1 MPRFSPRRG
10 FTLIELLVV
19 IAIIAILIA
28 LLLPAVQ
35 QAREAARR
43 TQCRNNLKQL
53 ALAMH
58 NYHDVANR
66 LPPGQQA
73 GFKSAFTAAL
83 PFIDQANSFNKYDF
97 SLQYDNPVNVAV
109 INQKMPA
116 FLCPSMVL
124 PREVPDP
131 GCPGENGAATSYGV
145 SAGSLVRGAGSNG
158 TFAHDN
164 VNIPDGGL
172 PFRDVTDGLS
182 NTILIGEYN
191 FRLAEYLWTS
201 SSTSCPPK
209 AGQPRWGNHRWG
221 VGYPNMT
228 TGTTFYPVG
237 VVVGTGTT
245 TGMWRSDHTGGLHFA
260 LGDGSVRF
268 ISYNIDKGLLDGLA
282 TRAGGEV
289 LGEF

>member
-1 MPRFSPRRG
+1 MRHLLPRRG

-19 IAIIAILIA
+19 TAIIAILIA

-43 TQCRNNLKQL
+43 TQCRNHLKQI

-66 LPPGQQA
+66 LPPGFDNQL
-73 GFKSAFTAAL
+73 KSAFTAAL
-83 PFIDQANSFNKYDF
+83 PYIDQANAYNKYDF
-97 SLQYDNPVNVAV
+97 SRYYTDPVNVAV
-109 INQKMPA
+109 INQRIPA
-116 FLCPSMVL
+116 FLCPTMVL

-131 GCPGENGAATSYGV
+131 GCPGEVGAPTSYGV
-145 SAGSLVRGAGSNG
+145 SAGSLLRGSGSNG
-158 TFAHDN
+158 TFAHDDVN
-164 VNIPDGGL
+164 VTVGGI
-172 PFRDVTDGLS
+172 PFRDITDGLS
-182 NTILIGEYN
+182 NTLLIGEFN

-201 SSTSCPPK
+201 SPSSCPAK

-221 VGYPNMT
+221 LGYASMT
-228 TGTTFYPVG
+228 TGTTAYPIG

-268 ISYNIDKGLLDGLA
+268 ISYNIDKALLDGLA

-289 LGEF
+289 LSEF